1 MKILAAIDGSFQS
14 EAAIDA
20 LGSFKWTTGT
30 EIILFTVLKAPD
42 MGLAFGKKSGDQT
55 QILKDMA
62 ASTAETLKGMASDL
76 EKTLPGSRVT
86 FQIAQGEAKGEIL
99 DAAKANAV
107 DMIIMGSR
115 GHKGMELILLGSV
128 SQGVLMQA
136 QCPVVIVKSEASA
149 DAPNLQEGFKNV
161 LLTVDNSPYSRAA
174 LAWVKTLKWSASTR
188 FKLVTVVQPLT
199 DSFASEES
207 AVRAT
212 SLTRQHD
219 SLHAM
224 ARTELEAMAQD
235 LIESVGPGR
244 VTTQVGEGDPRELIL
259 HVAASWSADLIVMGS
274 HGRTG
279 LTKLLLGSVSHAVA
293 VHGYCSV
300 AIVKGVVPKGQGAKQ
315 QQTGMFK
322 VPEAKEIN
330 DRLPPPAP
338 NSPSDTPHIQ
348 PGGMM

>member
-20 LGSFKWTTGT
+20 LGSFKWAGGT
-30 EIILFTVLKAPD
+30 EIILFTVLKAPE
-42 MGLAFGKKSGDQT
+42 MGLAFGRKSGDQSAVM
-55 QILKDMA
+55 KEMA
-62 ASTAETLKGMASDL
+62 ASTADTLKGMAAEL
-76 EKTLPGSRVT
+76 EKNLSGSRVT
-86 FQIAQGEAKGEIL
+86 FQIAQGDAKSEII
-99 DAAKANAV
+99 DAAKENAV

-136 QCPVVIVKSEASA
+136 QCPVVIVKSEPST
-149 DAPNLQEGFKNV
+149 DSPNLQEGFKNV

-174 LAWVKTLKWSASTR
+174 LAWVKTLNWSSSTR
-188 FKLVTVVQPLT
+188 FKLVTVVQALT

-224 ARTELEAMAQD
+224 ARSEMEAMAQD
-235 LIESVGPGR
+235 LIDHVGPGR
-244 VTTQVGEGDPRELIL
+244 VTTQVGEGDPREVIL
-259 HVAASWSADLIVMGS
+259 HVAANWSADLIVLGS

-300 AIVKGVVPKGQGAKQ
+300 AIVKGIVAKGQGARQ

-322 VPEAKEIN
+322 IPEVKEIV
-330 DRLPPPAP
+330 DRLPPPPP
-338 NSPSDTPHIQ
+338 NSPTDVPHIQ
-348 PGGMM
+348 PGGM

>member
-20 LGSFKWTTGT
+20 LGSFKWAAGT
-30 EIILFTVLKAPD
+30 EIVLFTVLKGPD
-42 MGLAFGKKSGDQT
+42 TGLAFGRKSADQSA
-55 QILKDMA
+55 LMA
-62 ASTAETLKGMASDL
+62 EMIAATTDTLKGMAVEL
-76 EKTLPGSRVT
+76 EKSLPGSRVT
-86 FQIAQGEAKGEIL
+86 FKIAQGDAKGEIL
-99 DAAKANAV
+99 DAAKENAV

-136 QCPVVIVKSEASA
+136 QCPVVIVKSEPSS

-174 LAWVKTLKWSASTR
+174 LAWVKTLNWSAATR
-188 FKLVTVVQPLT
+188 FKLVTVVQALT

-224 ARTELEAMAQD
+224 ARAEMEAMAQD
-235 LIESVGPGR
+235 LIAHVGPGR
-244 VTTQVGEGDPRELIL
+244 VTTQVGEGDPREVIL
-259 HVAASWSADLIVMGS
+259 HVAANWSADLIVMGS

-300 AIVKGVVPKGQGAKQ
+300 AIVKGVVPKGQGARQ

-322 VPEAKEIN
+322 VPEVKEIV
-330 DRLPPPAP
+330 DRLPPPPP
-338 NSPSDTPHIQ
+338 NSPTDTPHIQ
-348 PGGMM
+348 PGGM

>member
-20 LGSFKWTTGT
+20 LGSFKWAGGT
-30 EIILFTVLKAPD
+30 EIILFTVLKAD
-42 MGLAFGKKSGDQT
+42 LGLGFGRKAEDQT
-55 QILKDMA
+55 ALLKEMA
-62 ASTAETLKGMASDL
+62 ASTAESLKGIATDL
-76 EKTLPGSRVT
+76 EKNLPGCRVT
-86 FQIAQGEAKGEIL
+86 FQIAEGEAKAEIL
-99 DAAKANAV
+99 DGAKANAV

-136 QCPVVIVKSEASA
+136 QCPVVIVKSEASSE
-149 DAPNLQEGFKNV
+149 APNLQEGFKNV

-174 LAWVKTLKWSASTR
+174 LAWVKTLNWSSATR
-188 FKLVTVVQPLT
+188 FKLVTVVQALT

-224 ARTELEAMAQD
+224 ARSELEAMAQD
-235 LIESVGPGR
+235 LIEHVGPGR
-244 VTTQVGEGDPRELIL
+244 VTTQVGEGDPREVIL
-259 HVAASWSADLIVMGS
+259 HVASNWSADLIVMGS

-322 VPEAKEIN
+322 VPEAKEIV
-330 DRLPPPAP
+330 DRLPPPPP
-338 NSPSDTPHIQ
+338 NSPTDTPHIQ

>member
-20 LGSFKWTTGT
+20 LVSFKWTGGT

-42 MGLAFGKKSGDQT
+42 MGFGKKAGDQS
-55 QILKDMA
+55 QVMKEMA
-62 ASTAETLKGMASDL
+62 AATADTLKGMATDL

-99 DAAKANAV
+99 EAAKANAV

-136 QCPVVIVKSEASA
+136 QCPVVIVKSEPDS

-174 LAWVKTLKWSASTR
+174 LAWVKTLNWSASTR

-199 DSFASEES
+199 DSFSSEES

-212 SLTRQHD
+212 SITRQHD

-224 ARTELEAMAQD
+224 ARTELESMAQD
-235 LIESVGPGR
+235 LIDAVGPGR
-244 VTTQVGEGDPRELIL
+244 VTTQVGEGDARELIL
-259 HVAASWSADLIVMGS
+259 HVAANWSADLIVMGS

-315 QQTGMFK
+315 QQTGMFR
-322 VPEAKEIN
+322 VPESKEIN
-330 DRLPPPAP
+330 DRLPPPP
-338 NSPSDTPHIQ
+338 EPRPSNDMPHIQ